1 MKRLLLILTLL
12 LTGFAAWGQKPGAT
26 PVKVSHEKQMMNGR
40 KYYVHIVESGQTV
53 YSITKAY
60 RVGSFDAVTHV
71 DVHSLHPGDTVWLP
85 FRGQFTEEEELSA
98 TAPAP
103 APVPVEKVYVRDTIY
118 VNVPYAVHDTTY
130 VNVPYAVHDT
140 TYVDVPYAV
149 HDTTYVDVPYAVHD
163 TTYVNV
169 PYAVHDTA
177 YVNVPY
183 AVHDTTY
190 VNVPY
195 AVHDTT
201 VVVDTVRLT
210 EYVTVR
216 DTAYINVPYAVHD
229 STVVVDTV
237 RLTEYVTVRD
247 TAFINVPYA
256 VHDTTYVHVPVHDS
270 IVVVD
275 TVKLTEYVTLR
286 DTIYTNVPYA
296 VHDSIVVV
304 DTVKLTEYVTVR
316 DTAFI
321 NVPYAVHDSTV
332 VADTVKLTE
341 YVTVHDTAYITVR
354 DTVTLTEYMKV
365 HDTTYIDVPVHDTT
379 VITDTE
385 TLTKYMPVHDTTYIT
400 VRDTVTLTEYVKV
413 HDTTYIDVPVH
424 DTTVITDT
432 ETLTKYVPVHDTT
445 YITVRDTV
453 TLTEYV
459 RVHDT
464 TYKDVRDTVMLT
476 EYVRVHDTTYIN
488 VHDTTYIDVLYTVH
502 DTTIVTDTVT
512 LTEYVTL
519 RDTTYV
525 NVHDTAYIDVP
536 STIVTD
542 TVTLTEYVRVHD
554 TAYIDVRDTI
564 VVVDTVTLKEY
575 VSVHDTTYIDVPY
588 AVHDSIVVVDTVE
601 YASSPASD
609 LAFASTSA
617 MPLAEYA
624 LGLSPS
630 QDSPTESQRQ
640 KGKTLKVGLMMPLH
654 LDQMDQISTS
664 KFDVEQRG
672 KKSYRQFEFIEFY
685 EGLLLALDKL
695 SEQGI
700 SVELNVADVSGNTP
714 AQVEQAFVSH
724 QMGKCDFVVALLLR
738 DCFDKAAELA
748 QQAGVYIVNPMATR
762 SELCADNPHMVK
774 IQPSLSG
781 MVALMLANM
790 KFERPDGHLYI
801 IHSNS
806 AAEKAAMDELKR
818 QLTERGDIKYT
829 IFNWSQSA
837 RLVSVL
843 KATPKCNVLSIY
855 DQGKDNNRVY
865 SINLLNRLAS
875 IKKDSP
881 TLYTLTDWTR
891 EYNDIDFAQLQ
902 LLGYH
907 TYSLAWDMTNDVH
920 VQFLQSFRNRFGSE
934 PTSQLAAT
942 AYDLMLYI
950 GSGLARRNSDFWLT
964 PGNSLPTLVQPLH
977 LGRSGAGLENDK
989 AQLYRLDDLRFIK
1002 ALFK

>member
-60 RVGSFDAVTHV
+60 RVESFDAVTHV

-140 TYVDVPYAV
+140 A
-149 HDTTYVDVPYAVHD
+149 
-163 TTYVNV
+163 YVNV
-169 PYAVHDTA
+169 PYAVHDTT

-210 EYVTVR
+210 EYVTV
-216 DTAYINVPYAVHD
+216 
-229 STVVVDTV
+229 
-237 RLTEYVTVRD
+237 
-247 TAFINVPYA
+247 
-256 VHDTTYVHVPVHDS
+256 HDTTYVHVPVHDS
-270 IVVVD
+270 TVVVD
-275 TVKLTEYVTLR
+275 TVKMTEYVTVC
-286 DTIYTNVPYA
+286 DTAYINVPYV
-296 VHDSIVVV
+296 VHDTTYVHVPVYDSIVVV

-332 VADTVKLTE
+332 VVDTVKLTE
-341 YVTVHDTAYITVR
+341 YVTVRDTAYITVR

-385 TLTKYMPVHDTTYIT
+385 TLTKYAPVHDTTYIT

-413 HDTTYIDVPVH
+413 HDTTYIDVLVH

-488 VHDTTYIDVLYTVH
+488 VHDTTYIDVQYTVH

-588 AVHDSIVVVDTVE
+588 AVHDTIVVVDTVE

-950 GSGLARRNSDFWLT
+950 GSGLARRNSDFWLS

>member
-60 RVGSFDAVTHV
+60 RVESFDAVTHV

-103 APVPVEKVYVRDTIY
+103 APVPVEKVYMRDTIY
-118 VNVPYAVHDTTY
+118 VNVPYD
-130 VNVPYAVHDT
+130 
-140 TYVDVPYAV
+140 
-149 HDTTYVDVPYAVHD
+149 
-163 TTYVNV
+163 
-169 PYAVHDTA
+169 VHDTA

-275 TVKLTEYVTLR
+275 TVKLTEYVTVR
-286 DTIYTNVPYA
+286 DTAYINVPYA
-296 VHDSIVVV
+296 VYDTTYVHVPVHDSTVVV

-316 DTAFI
+316 DTA
-321 NVPYAVHDSTV
+321 
-332 VADTVKLTE
+332 
-341 YVTVHDTAYITVR
+341 YITVR
-354 DTVTLTEYMKV
+354 DTVTLTEYM
-365 HDTTYIDVPVHDTT
+365 
-379 VITDTE
+379 
-385 TLTKYMPVHDTTYIT
+385 
-400 VRDTVTLTEYVKV
+400 KV

-525 NVHDTAYIDVP
+525 NVRDTAYIDMP

-588 AVHDSIVVVDTVE
+588 AVHDTIVVVDTVE

-762 SELCADNPHMVK
+762 SELCADNPYMVK

-801 IHSNS
+801 IYSNS

>member
-1 MKRLLLILTLL
+1 MLL
-12 LTGFAAWGQKPGAT
+12 LTDFAAWGQKPGAT

-296 VHDSIVVV
+296 VHDSTVVV
-304 DTVKLTEYVTVR
+304 DTVKMTEYVTVR

-332 VADTVKLTE
+332 VVDTVKLTE

-354 DTVTLTEYMKV
+354 DTVTLTEYM
-365 HDTTYIDVPVHDTT
+365 
-379 VITDTE
+379 
-385 TLTKYMPVHDTTYIT
+385 
-400 VRDTVTLTEYVKV
+400 KV

-502 DTTIVTDTVT
+502 DTTSVTDTVT

-989 AQLYRLDDLRFIK
+989 AQLYRMDDLRFIK

>member
-1 MKRLLLILTLL
+1 M
-12 LTGFAAWGQKPGAT
+12 
-26 PVKVSHEKQMMNGR
+26 
-40 KYYVHIVESGQTV
+40 
-53 YSITKAY
+53 
-60 RVGSFDAVTHV
+60 
-71 DVHSLHPGDTVWLP
+71 
-85 FRGQFTEEEELSA
+85 
-98 TAPAP
+98 
-103 APVPVEKVYVRDTIY
+103 
-118 VNVPYAVHDTTY
+118 
-130 VNVPYAVHDT
+130 
-140 TYVDVPYAV
+140 
-149 HDTTYVDVPYAVHD
+149 
-163 TTYVNV
+163 
-169 PYAVHDTA
+169 
-177 YVNVPY
+177 
-183 AVHDTTY
+183 
-190 VNVPY
+190 
-195 AVHDTT
+195 
-201 VVVDTVRLT
+201 
-210 EYVTVR
+210 
-216 DTAYINVPYAVHD
+216 
-229 STVVVDTV
+229 
-237 RLTEYVTVRD
+237 
-247 TAFINVPYA
+247 
-256 VHDTTYVHVPVHDS
+256 
-270 IVVVD
+270 
-275 TVKLTEYVTLR
+275 
-286 DTIYTNVPYA
+286 
-296 VHDSIVVV
+296 VV

-332 VADTVKLTE
+332 VVDTVKLTE
-341 YVTVHDTAYITVR
+341 YVTVRDTAYITVR
-354 DTVTLTEYMKV
+354 DTVTLTEYVKV

-385 TLTKYMPVHDTTYIT
+385 TLTKYVPVHDTTYIT

-488 VHDTTYIDVLYTVH
+488 VHDTTYIDVQYTVH

-588 AVHDSIVVVDTVE
+588 AVHDTIVVVDTVE

-950 GSGLARRNSDFWLT
+950 GSGLARRNSDFWLS

>member
-60 RVGSFDAVTHV
+60 RVESFDAVTHV

-130 VNVPYAVHDT
+130 VN
-140 TYVDVPYAV
+140 
-149 HDTTYVDVPYAVHD
+149 VPYAVHD

-237 RLTEYVTVRD
+237 KMTEYVTVRD
-247 TAFINVPYA
+247 TAYINVPYV

-316 DTAFI
+316 DTA
-321 NVPYAVHDSTV
+321 
-332 VADTVKLTE
+332 
-341 YVTVHDTAYITVR
+341 YITVR
-354 DTVTLTEYMKV
+354 DTMTLTEYMKV

-385 TLTKYMPVHDTTYIT
+385 TLTKYVPVHDTTYIT

-432 ETLTKYVPVHDTT
+432 ETLTKYVLVHDTT

-536 STIVTD
+536 STIVAD

-588 AVHDSIVVVDTVE
+588 AVHDTIVVVDTVE

-950 GSGLARRNSDFWLT
+950 GGGLARRNSDFWLT